1 MALRH
6 VEVFK
11 DRIRNDR
18 KFIPKTIQKPRK
30 NEAKTV
36 PRGLQNSYPP
46 GLFSGLGRQDAPRGP
61 KTAQDSPKRAPR
73 RPKMAP
79 RRPQDAPRQPQDVP
93 KTAQDALKTRPRRSR
108 RSQSRPKTAQD
119 GPRWPQDASRWSQDG
134 LKWPKTGQDAKVY
147 QSKGGAFKAGVGGG
161 VNPSPRE
168 ERKWFVTSTL
178 I

>member
-1 MALRH
+1 MLQDA
-6 VEVFK
+6 
-11 DRIRNDR
+11 
-18 KFIPKTIQKPRK
+18 
-30 NEAKTV
+30 AKTPKMP
-36 PRGLQNSYPP
+36 PRRAKTFPRTAETSQKLPKNLPKSGQEGLQNHSCWVLAAKRP
-46 GLFSGLGRQDAPRGP
+46 QDAP
-61 KTAQDSPKRAPR
+61 KTPQDTPKRAPR

-79 RRPQDAPRQPQDVP
+79 RRPQDAPRQPQDAP
-93 KTAQDALKTRPRRSR
+93 KTAQDALKTRPGRSR

-168 ERKWFVTSTL
+168 EGKG
-178 I
+178 